1 MMLLDIHVSIFE
13 LYGPDY
19 YETLIV
25 ICWFVFMGL
34 ILITIVDLTRIIKTR
49 YLSMLIVGVTA
60 ITNSYLHYESK
71 KRTTCTY
78 ISSIESTNGSVE
90 KANFLC
96 HHAGRKGGTNHECVR
111 ETTTY
116 FHLMRRVIS
125 SECHD

>member
-1 MMLLDIHVSIFE
+1 MMLLDIHTSTFE
-13 LYGPDY
+13 LYGSNY
-19 YETLIV
+19 YEVLIV

-34 ILITIVDLTRIIKTR
+34 ILTTIVDLTRIIKTR

-78 ISSIESTNGSVE
+78 VSSVE
-90 KANFLC
+90 NSKSDLFLC
-96 HHAGRKGGTNHECVR
+96 HHAGKKGGTNHECLR